1 MTLLIVVCAIGAVR
15 IDVRGD
21 VNALCQRVEGS
32 DRAFFGGVMCLCSG
46 GDVDRPRIGLWW

>member
-21 VNALCQRVEGS
+21 VNALCQGVEGS
-32 DRAFFGGVMCLCSG
+32 DRAVWGVMCLCSG
-46 GDVDRPRIGLWW
+46 GGADRPRIALWW

>member
-32 DRAFFGGVMCLCSG
+32 DRAFWGGHVF
-46 GDVDRPRIGLWW
+46 VLWWGRR